1 MSAVQRVAEWAV
13 SAMFLVGALFNA
25 VYTLRHGEEFYG
37 GFAANAWLPAAR
49 ALIPR
54 VVVPHAKLFT
64 VPLIAFQLLV
74 AGLIIAGGDLAVV
87 GLTLGAVFSLLAAAV
102 SSNGGALGN
111 VLLAF
116 VMALLAYA
124 S

>member
-1 MSAVQRVAEWAV
+1 MTAVLQVAKLAV
-13 SAMFLVGALFNA
+13 AAMFLLGALFNA

-37 GFAANAWLPAAR
+37 SFAANAWLPAAR

-54 VVVPHAKLFT
+54 VILPHARPFT
-64 VPLIAFQLLV
+64 LLLIAFQLLV
-74 AGLIIAGGDLAVV
+74 AGLIVAGGDLATV
-87 GLTLGAVFSLLAAAV
+87 GLTLGAVFSLLASTV

-111 VLLAF
+111 LVLASL
-116 VMALLAYA
+116 MALLAYA